1 MILHSISSKKD
12 LPDQIIEQCKQ
23 HFDSHSIDK
32 NYVERFIKDIRDES
46 FFLLEYP
53 YVDKVYRD
61 SYYTYFSSKNF
72 NYPRDCIR
80 VSIFSEKIE
89 LLDFYSSSKVS
100 QLRKTYRGYFIVRP
114 TRPSIFGRTTIDK
127 RSIKVNDFLICET
140 TFSTTAHGLKFDVK
154 GFPYSSQDSETI
166 SCAET
171 SLWGVMEYFSHRY
184 PKYATVLPST
194 IIETFKS
201 ISFKRQLPSSGL
213 TAIDLSYALKQF
225 GFGTMVYARENYKDS
240 FEGLLSC
247 YVESGIPV
255 IAAVS
260 NKNNIHHAYIC
271 CGREKMKPEH
281 FQKIDKSSTLHD
293 FDLIKKSFI
302 FIDDN
307 HFPYQRAYLDKPC
320 DYYNSPDW
328 KQCEI
333 SHFIVPLY
341 PKIYLDAYE
350 AKKLL
355 FFMVQQFPLKGI
367 NILRVLLSSS
377 RSYKNDILSNPVL
390 SSEFKEKV
398 ISTPMPKF
406 IWVCELTNN
415 RLLKQKKCMGSIVLD
430 ATEPNTRDLKPLI
443 YFQIEDLIFEIE
455 KDSLICNRLRNHF
468 GEYAVYQN
476 NLNGF

>member
-1 MILHSISSKKD
+1 VISHFICSKNKLADQLIDLYKQHFSSHSIETG
-12 LPDQIIEQCKQ
+12 IIEQ
-23 HFDSHSIDK
+23 
-32 NYVERFIKDIRDES
+32 FIADIRDES

-61 SYYTYFSSKNF
+61 SYYTYFSSKKN

-89 LLDFYSSSKVS
+89 LRDFYNNSKVS
-100 QLRKTYRGYFIVRP
+100 QLRENYRGYFVVRP

-127 RSIKVNDFLICET
+127 RSLKDNDFLICET
-140 TFSTTAHGLKFDVK
+140 KFSTTAHGLKFEVN

-194 IIETFKS
+194 IIETLKS

-213 TAIDLSYALKQF
+213 TAIDLSYSLKQF
-225 GFGTMVYARENYKDS
+225 GFGTMVYARENYVDS

-271 CGREKMKPEH
+271 CGREEMKPEH
-281 FQKIDKSSTLHD
+281 FQIKDKSSTLHD
-293 FDLIKKSFI
+293 FDMIKKSFI

-307 HFPYQRAYLDKPC
+307 HFPYQRAYLSKPC

-328 KQCEI
+328 KRCEI

-350 AKKLL
+350 AKKLS
-355 FFMVQQFPLKGI
+355 FFMVKQFSPKDI
-367 NILRVLLSSS
+367 KILRVLLSSS
-377 RSYKNDILSNPVL
+377 RSYKNDIISNPDL

-398 ISTPMPKF
+398 ICTPMPKF

-415 RLLKQKKCMGSIVLD
+415 QLLKQKKCLGSIVLD
-430 ATEPNTRDLKPLI
+430 ATEPNTRNLKPLI
-443 YFQIEDLIFEIE
+443 YFQIGDRIFEIE